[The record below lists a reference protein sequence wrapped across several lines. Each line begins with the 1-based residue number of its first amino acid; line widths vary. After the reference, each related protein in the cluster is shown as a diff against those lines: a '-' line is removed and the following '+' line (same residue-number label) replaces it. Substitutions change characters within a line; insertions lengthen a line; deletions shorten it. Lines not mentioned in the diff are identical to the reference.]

1 MSASLLRHILP
12 YSRRRR
18 RWPLQYSLLPLAILS
33 LTVANSLDHSN
44 NQFDP
49 FPGDILT
56 PYPEGRHGGTRTTRE
71 ISSCQHTRWENR
83 TVETFKVLTTP
94 PSGDGKLKFK
104 MHKYAD
110 VVARTPLRK
119 RYAVGT
125 ITFIED
131 PYYTLSVL
139 EPSRKGTCH
148 QNSYYTTKATVLD
161 TAANYEHGCR
171 LAANGGYFTV
181 SNGNCL
187 GNIVSD
193 GRLVKSANGVQNAN
207 FGIKEDG
214 SIVVG
219 YIPEEELHNQTN
231 PFRQLVTGVIW
242 LVRNGTNYVNE
253 SKIMECSD
261 HEDTGPM
268 DTFVNVISARSAIG
282 HDDKGRVVLARVE
295 GQTHVRGAN
304 LYEFADVLIK
314 RGVVNAINLDGGGSN
329 TLVQDGILLNYPSDH
344 CTIQFLHQSVVLP
357 GDINIFFLLSRLL
370 LLLSGDVELN
380 PGPTVEE
387 ACKKVKEILRSHYAT
402 LEEATKGSLS
412 SIMSHL
418 YAKKIITKTVRDSQ
432 LLNYNKM
439 IDEFEAK
446 LSLLKDVSELKAH
459 CQVFLECISQ
469 GGPTDVVARSLD
481 SEWRE
486 LFDMESLVPAAL
498 SMISSTRS
506 LSPVSN
512 TALTCFLP
520 VSNDLITASP
530 PQQFS
535 NVSAGGIHHD
545 INIKPFENEEIE
557 EKVYTS
563 LDVLRRWF
571 SKLAKNF
578 KLIFREKNK
587 HNSQLATDVSEWLTV
602 HMKWEEGSVVN
613 SLDDIFRKIQ
623 PYYDFIDCKL
633 LLDMSNEFLQDATFT
648 DDGVTCKLVDE
659 LHSHTL
665 MSKRLCKSNTVSDL
679 EKLLQ
684 EHYKHF
690 DRNMDNLPCINIHLQ
705 TCWDD
710 ISIDG
715 LYELIEK
722 LLPQKHREPEYKQSI
737 IKHIIIRNKCIV
749 IKLYILDITADSLIE
764 YTGGKLQFMRLIGI
778 FSLYINDHPVLQE
791 NENMK
796 FTFELVLLE
805 AVTAGNNEAV
815 EFLLQLETVNIDH
828 TNEEGKTA
836 LMIACEK
843 GHEDIVHSL
852 LSAEANVNIQDNK
865 GWTALMI
872 ASEHNH
878 ISIIHMLLQANAN
891 PHLKKSNGSNAVMIA
906 SGNGNDEVVELLIS
920 KGVDYKYQRED
931 GWNAFMLA
939 CQNGHTQVVKLL
951 LKKQVDPK
959 VQRNNGGNAFML
971 ACQFGHIQIVEL
983 LLKEK
988 VDPNVQRNDEMNAFM
1003 LACHSGHSQIVELL
1017 MKEHS

>member
-131 PYYTLSVL
+131 PYFTLSVL

-161 TAANYEHGCR
+161 TAANYKHGCR

-253 SKIMECSD
+253 SKVMECSD

-344 CTIQFLHQSVVLP
+344 CDHESQYRCARKVSTVICVHDVQCLEPDCNNHGSCDMGACSCESPWTGDTCGSVNCSLTDCNGHGICMEGSCTCDP
-357 GDINIFFLLSRLL
+357 GWT
-370 LLLSGDVELN
+370 GELCQKPCPRN
-380 PGPTVEE
+380 RYGFDCRSYCYCYGRGRCHPVYGNCTCDTGYTG
-387 ACKKVKEILRSHYAT
+387 AHCWTKCKKGYYGVNCAQKCMFPDCSGNGHCSILN
-402 LEEATKGSLS
+402 GS
-412 SIMSHL
+412 
-418 YAKKIITKTVRDSQ
+418 
-432 LLNYNKM
+432 
-439 IDEFEAK
+439 
-446 LSLLKDVSELKAH
+446 
-459 CQVFLECISQ
+459 C
-469 GGPTDVVARSLD
+469 
-481 SEWRE
+481 
-486 LFDMESLVPAAL
+486 
-498 SMISSTRS
+498 
-506 LSPVSN
+506 
-512 TALTCFLP
+512 
-520 VSNDLITASP
+520 
-530 PQQFS
+530 
-535 NVSAGGIHHD
+535 
-545 INIKPFENEEIE
+545 
-557 EKVYTS
+557 
-563 LDVLRRWF
+563 
-571 SKLAKNF
+571 
-578 KLIFREKNK
+578 
-587 HNSQLATDVSEWLTV
+587 
-602 HMKWEEGSVVN
+602 
-613 SLDDIFRKIQ
+613 
-623 PYYDFIDCKL
+623 
-633 LLDMSNEFLQDATFT
+633 
-648 DDGVTCKLVDE
+648 
-659 LHSHTL
+659 
-665 MSKRLCKSNTVSDL
+665 LC
-679 EKLLQ
+679 
-684 EHYKHF
+684 
-690 DRNMDNLPCINIHLQ
+690 
-705 TCWDD
+705 
-710 ISIDG
+710 
-715 LYELIEK
+715 
-722 LLPQKHREPEYKQSI
+722 
-737 IKHIIIRNKCIV
+737 
-749 IKLYILDITADSLIE
+749 
-764 YTGGKLQFMRLIGI
+764 
-778 FSLYINDHPVLQE
+778 
-791 NENMK
+791 
-796 FTFELVLLE
+796 
-805 AVTAGNNEAV
+805 
-815 EFLLQLETVNIDH
+815 
-828 TNEEGKTA
+828 
-836 LMIACEK
+836 
-843 GHEDIVHSL
+843 
-852 LSAEANVNIQDNK
+852 NK
-865 GWTALMI
+865 GWTGISCNITLIENNQINTSSTLFITSSSSSLADTPD
-872 ASEHNH
+872 ASTAVPVMNSISSLLSPTNDVSLQDITVLNNDNKSIDSCNGTTTSSSPPVNYSANDDDNQLIIIIILIGLSTVTIHVILCAVH
-878 ISIIHMLLQANAN
+878 ICCH
-891 PHLKKSNGSNAVMIA
+891 
-906 SGNGNDEVVELLIS
+906 GNGEIKFNKSEIKRELMERREWEQIMLQNSNWNSSTDE
-920 KGVDYKYQRED
+920 D
-931 GWNAFMLA
+931 
-939 CQNGHTQVVKLL
+939 
-951 LKKQVDPK
+951 
-959 VQRNNGGNAFML
+959 
-971 ACQFGHIQIVEL
+971 
-983 LLKEK
+983 
-988 VDPNVQRNDEMNAFM
+988 
-1003 LACHSGHSQIVELL
+1003 
-1017 MKEHS
+1017 